1 MDTIL
6 PYISTVL
13 TCTLYSLFLAWIKR
27 TRWNYE
33 PDFTWLT
40 VVGGNAILGFHLWWL
55 LGWEVFVV
63 VLLVNIAG
71 GLPVI
76 SWQFIELIQRLH
88 QLRQHKEGVNATAEA
103 RR

>member
-1 MDTIL
+1 
-6 PYISTVL
+6 
-13 TCTLYSLFLAWIKR
+13 
-27 TRWNYE
+27 
-33 PDFTWLT
+33 
-40 VVGGNAILGFHLWWL
+40 
-55 LGWEVFVV
+55 VFVV

-88 QLRQHKEGVNATAEA
+88 QLQQHKEVVNAKAEA